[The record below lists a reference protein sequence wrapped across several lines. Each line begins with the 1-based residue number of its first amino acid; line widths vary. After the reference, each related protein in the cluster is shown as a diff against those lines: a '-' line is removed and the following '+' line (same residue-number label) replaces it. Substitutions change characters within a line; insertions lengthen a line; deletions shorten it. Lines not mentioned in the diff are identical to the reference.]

1 MATAKEQ
8 MLRGELYNAEDPAL
22 AQERNYAKEICWQ
35 ANQLPPSQ
43 ADKRY
48 ELLRGLFGGTDGVFT
63 ILPDFWCDYGWNI
76 RLGKNFYANHGLV
89 ILDEAPVTIGN
100 NVFIAPN
107 VGLYTAGHPLDVRR
121 RNQYFEYAK
130 PITIGDNVWIG
141 GGVQVMPGVTI
152 GACSVVAGGS
162 VVVKDVPA
170 GVVVAGNPAHI
181 IRELDPTETSEQ
193 PPRRIIL

>member
-1 MATAKEQ
+1 METAKEQ
-8 MLRGELYNAEDPAL
+8 MLRGELYDAEDPAL
-22 AQERNYAKEICWQ
+22 AQERKHAKEICWQ

-43 ADKRY
+43 ADQRHA
-48 ELLRGLFGGTDGVFT
+48 LLRGLFGGTDGAFT

-76 RLGKNFYANHGLV
+76 RIGKNFYANHGLV
-89 ILDEAPVTIGN
+89 ILDAAPVTIGN

-170 GVVVAGNPAHI
+170 GVVVAGNPARL
-181 IRELDPTETSEQ
+181 IRTLDATQTSEQ
-193 PPRRIIL
+193 APRRIIL